1 MMIRRISYTLYILLS
16 LTLLSSCNTM
26 DEMLDEKQD
35 TATLT
40 VKIAQQDPTT
50 VTRAI
55 SDAIENVNV
64 LVFDAQGHLIGSAY
78 ASSSPTSVSVP
89 VRVSSGC
96 TICAI
101 ANTGS
106 NTYFD
111 GISTLKEL
119 KSVVTP
125 AITIAT
131 ALSSKSNEI
140 LYGEATNVA
149 LSSGANTQ
157 AVILKRLYSKYTF
170 TITPSSDIAITGYQ
184 LCNVPNECS
193 IASGNTKNP
202 TTGFAGLNYD
212 AVATPVYAGTVVP
225 VGTYYIYENLAGSNP
240 TLTTAEQR
248 TSVNAPIGS
257 SYLLITATG
266 TGYNAGWTSTYRVY
280 LGGVTN
286 AASPVLDYTNFNINR
301 DFNYQCNIAIT
312 GSGATDVRVSYSPTT
327 STRTNVY
334 FGDATVGNYLYADGT
349 NGPTFKSGQTVGII
363 YSNELTLNQ
372 YNAGCR
378 HGRVLALKDAYSPPI
393 HWSSNSNTSPYTD
406 HSSAGHLYATTLKTS
421 FDDVSSGYDAL
432 SANSSYVNAPTN
444 YAWYYCKNYNDGTT
458 KSFTNSGWY
467 FPSVGDWWDIMENL
481 CTWTDPQKTTIKGM
495 RTSPTVIPT
504 YVVPL
509 VYTIS
514 GLSTS
519 YYSNFDSKL
528 TAAGGTVLI
537 HADYYWSTSEYDS
550 NNAVIVGFI
559 SNGMSFC
566 KNLKLGP
573 SYFYV
578 RAVLAY

>member
-1 MMIRRISYTLYILLS
+1 MIRRISYTLYILLS

-96 TICAI
+96 TVCAI

-106 NTYFD
+106 GTYFD

-125 AITIAT
+125 AITLAT

-140 LYGEATNVA
+140 LYGEATNVT

-170 TITPSSDIAITGYQ
+170 TITPSSNIAITGYQ
-184 LCNVPNECS
+184 LCNVPNECY
-193 IASGNTKNP
+193 IASGNTNNP
-202 TTGFAGLNYD
+202 TTGFGGLNYD
-212 AVATPVYAGTVVP
+212 AVATPVYAGTVITVP
-225 VGTYYIYENLAGSNP
+225 PYYIYENLAGTNN

-257 SYLLITATG
+257 SYLLITARG
-266 TGYNAGWTSTYRVY
+266 TGYNAGWTSSYRVY

-301 DFNYQCNIAIT
+301 NFNYQCNIAIT

-327 STRTNVY
+327 STRSNVY
-334 FGDATVGNYLYADGT
+334 FGDATPGTYLYSDGT
-349 NGPTFKSGQTVGII
+349 TGTTTAGKTVVGIVF
-363 YSNELTLNQ
+363 SNQLSSAE
-372 YNAGCR
+372 YNAGYK
-378 HGRVLALKDAYSPPI
+378 HGYALALADASGIGLTWGP
-393 HWSSNSNTSPYTD
+393 NAD
-406 HSSAGHLYATTLKTS
+406 AGLTKVTTAA
-421 FDDVSSGYDAL
+421 DYYNDISSGYDGTFTKGYNKT
-432 SANSSYVNAPTN
+432 NSSYP
-444 YAWYYCKNYNDGTT
+444 AWQAANNYNVDVS
-458 KSFTNSGWY
+458 KFPNSGWY
-467 FPSVGDWWDIMENL
+467 LLSMGQFWDICANL
-481 CTWTDPQKTTIKGM
+481 GKVDLTSMQTNTSKSLIIYEGSTATTNVNNAI
-495 RTSPTVIPT
+495 I
-504 YVVPL
+504 
-509 VYTIS
+509 
-514 GLSTS
+514 
-519 YYSNFDSKL
+519 
-528 TAAGGTVLI
+528 AAGGAALMI
-537 HADYYWSTSEYDS
+537 NSNYWSSSEHSTTGYVGIFSFDS
-550 NNAVIVGFI
+550 SRAGVGYI
-559 SNGMSFC
+559 GKDYGYC
-566 KNLKLGP
+566 
-573 SYFYV
+573 YV
-578 RAVLAY
+578 RSVLTF